1 VSLKIVLLTCAVEVL
16 YILTVCCSETQ
27 YLIMLGSEIHNQ
39 RPTMPKLN
47 LKQPIKEKFTKVA
60 DKLKQSSNNTKQ
72 RLKQIK
78 LNFKTSSGNK
88 SAPKKNT
95 KSSHRLKTN
104 FKFNLNFKKKE
115 PKPELE
121 PTPMAK
127 TLQKGIKI
135 VDKYPLYEPFAQVVI
150 SQDPK
155 TGEHKYVLDELQL
168 DPMERG
174 IYNHI
179 LEILLAEIQSP
190 KEEISDPRKF
200 FAQEAKKI
208 VDKYR
213 ISLGWLPDVSWYKIL
228 YHAERD
234 LVGFGKIDPLMRD
247 PNIEDISCD
256 GVNKPVYI
264 WHRVFESI
272 ETNLQFGSD
281 EELDNLVVKLV
292 HMAGKHVSSAFPIVD
307 ASLPGKHRL
316 AVAYRREITPFGTAF
331 TIRKFREDPYSIID
345 LINIGTFTE
354 EMAAYL
360 WICLE
365 NRASV
370 MVLGGTAAGKTTALN
385 ALGCLIKPG
394 SKIMTIEETAE
405 LNLSHENWV
414 SLIARQSYGLGGSSI
429 GEVALFDLVKTCMRH
444 RPDLMI
450 VGEVRGQEAYVLF
463 QALATGHGG
472 MCTMHAENVQSA
484 IRRLTQKP
492 MDISPAYIPLM
503 NIVMSVQRVHLVK
516 NGEKKAYRRILS
528 VNEIVDSEKF
538 VESFKWDPI
547 KDQQAVDLESSFL
560 LTNFSE
566 RLGITREQLLEE
578 MKRRTEV
585 LRWMRKSRIRSYKDV
600 ALIIAEYYARPKE
613 FYQKILQGE
622 EVKPVAVSR

>member
-1 VSLKIVLLTCAVEVL
+1 
-16 YILTVCCSETQ
+16 
-27 YLIMLGSEIHNQ
+27 
-39 RPTMPKLN
+39 MPKLPRKSLLSSLN
-47 LKQPIKEKFTKVA
+47 GLKKVRFSFKHKKDKEQPIPPAGPKSIPRGVKVIE
-60 DKLKQSSNNTKQ
+60 
-72 RLKQIK
+72 R
-78 LNFKTSSGNK
+78 
-88 SAPKKNT
+88 
-95 KSSHRLKTN
+95 
-104 FKFNLNFKKKE
+104 
-115 PKPELE
+115 
-121 PTPMAK
+121 
-127 TLQKGIKI
+127 
-135 VDKYPLYEPFAQVVI
+135 YPLYEPFAHVI
-150 SQDPK
+150 IIQNPK
-155 TGEHKYVLDELQL
+155 TGEHKYILDELQL
-168 DPMERG
+168 DPLERDV
-174 IYNHI
+174 YNRI
-179 LEILLAEIQSP
+179 LEVLLAEIESP
-190 KEEISDPRKF
+190 KEEIADPRKF
-200 FAQEAKKI
+200 FAEEAKKI

-256 GVNKPVYI
+256 GVNKPVYV
-264 WHRVFESI
+264 WHRNHESI
-272 ETNLQFGSD
+272 ETNLQFESD
-281 EELDNLVVKLV
+281 EVLDNLVGKLV

-316 AVAYRREITPFGTAF
+316 AVCYRREITPFGTAF

-345 LINIGTFTE
+345 LINTGTFTE

-414 SLIARQSYGLGGSSI
+414 SLISRQSYGLGGSNV

-472 MCTMHAENVQSA
+472 MCTMHAENLDSA
-484 IRRLTQKP
+484 VKRLTQKP
-492 MDISPAYIPLM
+492 MEISPAYIPLM
-503 NIVMSVQRVHLVK
+503 NIVMSVQRVHLIK
-516 NGEKKAYRRILS
+516 NGEKKAFRRVLS
-528 VNEIVDSEKF
+528 VNEIEDYEKYIHPF
-538 VESFKWDPI
+538 TWDPI
-547 KDQQAVDLESSFL
+547 KDEQIISLENSFQL
-560 LTNFSE
+560 KTISE
-566 RLGITREQLLEE
+566 RRGITKQDLLNE
-578 MKRRTEV
+578 MNKRRDV
-585 LRWMRKSRIRSYKDV
+585 LKWMRSKDIRSYKDV
-600 ALIIAEYYARPKE
+600 AGIIAEYYARPKQ
-613 FYQKILQGE
+613 FYDKLVAGE
-622 EVKPVAVSR
+622 EIKPIATSTDD

>member
-1 VSLKIVLLTCAVEVL
+1 MPPAKKPTRKQKIQESLAKTGEKLHHTSSAIKQRFSNTKKQIGTIEPRIKQSAANMQTKIKNIKPPKINLKLKVSLK
-16 YILTVCCSETQ
+16 
-27 YLIMLGSEIHNQ
+27 
-39 RPTMPKLN
+39 
-47 LKQPIKEKFTKVA
+47 
-60 DKLKQSSNNTKQ
+60 
-72 RLKQIK
+72 
-78 LNFKTSSGNK
+78 
-88 SAPKKNT
+88 
-95 KSSHRLKTN
+95 
-104 FKFNLNFKKKE
+104 KKKPQPE
-115 PKPELE
+115 VIFPPPKPL
-121 PTPMAK
+121 PK
-127 TLQKGIKI
+127 DLKI
-135 VDKYPLYEPFAQVVI
+135 VDKYPVNEPFSQVVI
-150 SQDPK
+150 GQDPK

-168 DPMERG
+168 DQMERG
-174 IYNHI
+174 IYNRI
-179 LEILLAEIQSP
+179 LEMLLAEIESP
-190 KEEISDPRKF
+190 KEEIVDPRKF
-200 FAQEAKKI
+200 FAEEAKKI

-234 LVGFGKIDPLMRD
+234 LVGFGKIDSLMHD

-264 WHRVFESI
+264 WHRTFESI
-272 ETNLQFGSD
+272 ETNLQFESD
-281 EELDNLVVKLV
+281 ADLDNLVVKLV

-331 TIRKFREDPYSIID
+331 TIRKFRDDPYSIID

-414 SLIARQSYGLGGSSI
+414 SLIARQSYGLGGSSV

-484 IRRLTQKP
+484 VKRLTQKP

-516 NGEKKAYRRILS
+516 KGEKRAYRRVLS
-528 VNEIVDSEKF
+528 VNEIVEYEKY
-538 VESFKWDPI
+538 VNPFKWDPV
-547 KDQQAVDLESSFL
+547 KDKQTADLDSSFL
-560 LTNFSE
+560 LTNISE
-566 RLGITREQLLEE
+566 RLGLTRRQLLAEL
-578 MKRRTEV
+578 KQRSEV
-585 LRWMRKSRIRSYKDV
+585 LRWMRQTNIRSYKEV
-600 ALIIAEYYARPKE
+600 ATIIAEYYARPKE
-613 FYQKILQGE
+613 TIEKIKNGE
-622 EVKPVAVSR
+622 EAKAFAVSKKA

>member
-1 VSLKIVLLTCAVEVL
+1 MPEQLQSSLSKLKIGL
-16 YILTVCCSETQ
+16 
-27 YLIMLGSEIHNQ
+27 
-39 RPTMPKLN
+39 
-47 LKQPIKEKFTKVA
+47 
-60 DKLKQSSNNTKQ
+60 
-72 RLKQIK
+72 
-78 LNFKTSSGNK
+78 
-88 SAPKKNT
+88 
-95 KSSHRLKTN
+95 
-104 FKFNLNFKKKE
+104 KFNLKKKKE
-115 PKPELE
+115 ITPPPPAPKVTISRGLKVIE
-121 PTPMAK
+121 
-127 TLQKGIKI
+127 
-135 VDKYPLYEPFAQVVI
+135 KYPIYEPFAQVIIV
-150 SQDPK
+150 QDPK
-155 TGEHKYVLDELQL
+155 TGEYKYILDELQL
-168 DPMERG
+168 DQLERNV
-174 IYNHI
+174 YNRI
-179 LEILLAEIQSP
+179 LEILLAEIESP
-190 KEEISDPRKF
+190 KEEIADPRKF
-200 FAQEAKKI
+200 FVEEAKKI

-264 WHRVFESI
+264 WHRNHESI
-272 ETNLQFGSD
+272 ETNLRLESD
-281 EELDNLVVKLV
+281 EVLDNMVVKLV

-345 LINIGTFTE
+345 LINIGTFSE

-360 WICLE
+360 WILLE
-365 NRASV
+365 NRASI

-394 SKIMTIEETAE
+394 NKIMTIEETAE

-414 SLIARQSYGLGGSSI
+414 SLIARQSYGLGGSSV

-472 MCTMHAENVQSA
+472 MCTMHAENIYSA
-484 IRRLTQKP
+484 VKRLTQKP

-503 NIVMSVQRVHLVK
+503 NVVMSVQRVHLIK
-516 NGEKKAYRRILS
+516 NGEKKAFRRVLN
-528 VNEIVDSEKF
+528 VNEIVDYDNYIQP
-538 VESFKWDPI
+538 FKWDPI
-547 KDQQAVDLESSFL
+547 KDEQKMQIEGSAQFASI
-560 LTNFSE
+560 SE
-566 RLGITREQLLEE
+566 RMGLTVQQLIAEMERRRNVLHWMREQ
-578 MKRRTEV
+578 K
-585 LRWMRKSRIRSYKDV
+585 IRSYKEV
-600 ALIIAEYYARPKE
+600 ANIIAEYYARPKI
-613 FYQKILQGE
+613 FYEKIKSGE
-622 EVKPVAVSR
+622 EAKQIVTSKEA

>member
-1 VSLKIVLLTCAVEVL
+1 
-16 YILTVCCSETQ
+16 
-27 YLIMLGSEIHNQ
+27 
-39 RPTMPKLN
+39 MPKHNFKESITKIRTKLHRTNNALKLSLN
-47 LKQPIKEKFTKVA
+47 RNKPEQTPTKTEPTHRKKIQLP
-60 DKLKQSSNNTKQ
+60 KLKLRS
-72 RLKQIK
+72 
-78 LNFKTSSGNK
+78 
-88 SAPKKNT
+88 
-95 KSSHRLKTN
+95 
-104 FKFNLNFKKKE
+104 KKE
-115 PKPELE
+115 Q
-121 PTPMAK
+121 PTTQTATATAIK
-127 TLQKGIKI
+127 TLPKDIKI
-135 VDKYPLYEPFAQVVI
+135 IEKYPLYEPFAQVFIV
-150 SQDPK
+150 QDPK

-174 IYNHI
+174 IYTRV
-179 LEILLAEIQSP
+179 LEMLLAEIESP
-190 KEEISDPRKF
+190 KEEIKDPRKF
-200 FAQEAKKI
+200 FATEAKKI

-213 ISLGWLPDVSWYKIL
+213 ISMGWLPDVSWYKIL
-228 YHAERD
+228 YYAERD

-264 WHRVFESI
+264 WHRTFESI
-272 ETNLQFGSD
+272 ETNLQFESD
-281 EELDNLVVKLV
+281 EVLDNLVVKLV

-360 WICLE
+360 WVCLE

-370 MVLGGTAAGKTTALN
+370 MMLGGTAAGKTTALN

-414 SLIARQSYGLGGSSI
+414 SLISRQSYGLGGSTV

-484 IRRLTQKP
+484 VRRLTQKP

-516 NGEKKAYRRILS
+516 NGEKKAYRRVLS
-528 VNEIVDSEKF
+528 VNEIIDSEKF

-547 KDQQAVDLESSFL
+547 KDHQTVDLEGSFL

-566 RLGITREQLLEE
+566 RLGITREQLIEE
-578 MKRRTEV
+578 MNRRTEV
-585 LRWMRKSRIRSYKDV
+585 LRWMRKGNIRSYKEV
-600 ALIIAEYYARPKE
+600 ASIIAEYYARPKE
-613 FYQKILQGE
+613 FYHKIVESE
-622 EVKPVAVSR
+622 EVKPVAASR

>member
-1 VSLKIVLLTCAVEVL
+1 
-16 YILTVCCSETQ
+16 
-27 YLIMLGSEIHNQ
+27 MPNQ
-39 RPTMPKLN
+39 N
-47 LKQPIKEKFTKVA
+47 LKQRITEAFSKLHSNRKKAVVRMPKEEKVDTKKA
-60 DKLKQSSNNTKQ
+60 
-72 RLKQIK
+72 
-78 LNFKTSSGNK
+78 
-88 SAPKKNT
+88 T
-95 KSSHRLKTN
+95 KSPKTG
-104 FKFNLNFKKKE
+104 FKFPKINFGSKKKQPE
-115 PKPELE
+115 PEVSAAPSKSIS
-121 PTPMAK
+121 K
-127 TLQKGIKI
+127 DFKI
-135 VDKYPLYEPFAQVVI
+135 VDKYPLYEPFAQVAIV
-150 SQDPK
+150 QDPK
-155 TGEHKYVLDELQL
+155 TGEFKYILDELQL
-168 DPMERG
+168 DPLEIGVYKR
-174 IYNHI
+174 I
-179 LEILLAEIQSP
+179 LEILLSEIQSP
-190 KEEISDPRKF
+190 KEEIADPRKF
-200 FAQEAKKI
+200 FAQEAKKT

-256 GVNKPVYI
+256 GVDKPVYI
-264 WHRVFESI
+264 WHRTFESI
-272 ETNLQFGSD
+272 ETNVKFETD
-281 EELDNLVVKLV
+281 EALDNLIVKLV

-331 TIRKFREDPYSIID
+331 TIRKFRDDPYSIID

-360 WICLE
+360 WVCLE

-414 SLIARQSYGLGGSSI
+414 SLIARQSYGLGGSNV

-484 IRRLTQKP
+484 VRRLTQRP

-503 NIVMSVQRVHLVK
+503 NIVMSIQRVHLVK
-516 NGEKKAYRRILS
+516 NGEKKAYRRVLS
-528 VNEIVDSEKF
+528 VNEVIDHENF
-538 VESFKWDPI
+538 VNPFKWDPI
-547 KDQQAVDLESSFL
+547 KDEQTIDLASSFL
-560 LTNFSE
+560 ITNISE
-566 RLGITREQLLEE
+566 RIGKTREELIDEIE
-578 MKRRTEV
+578 RRRFV
-585 LRWMRKSRIRSYKDV
+585 LSWMRTQKIRSYKDV
-600 ALIIAEYYARPKE
+600 AAIIAEYYARPQE
-613 FYQKILQGE
+613 FYEKIAEE
-622 EVKPVAVSR
+622 EVKPIAASPQI

>member
-1 VSLKIVLLTCAVEVL
+1 MDMSTSKMRIPPIKQPLKQSIHRVSA
-16 YILTVCCSETQ
+16 
-27 YLIMLGSEIHNQ
+27 
-39 RPTMPKLN
+39 KLQQTSSN
-47 LKQPIKEKFTKVA
+47 LKQKLVNTKLTLKKSKIKIKNTIKIKLPKLPKLVVTPKEK
-60 DKLKQSSNNTKQ
+60 
-72 RLKQIK
+72 
-78 LNFKTSSGNK
+78 KTSDKAFK
-88 SAPKKNT
+88 SVFFSKLF
-95 KSSHRLKTN
+95 S
-104 FKFNLNFKKKE
+104 KKKKSE
-115 PKPELE
+115 PETKLP
-121 PTPMAK
+121 AK
-127 TLQKGIKI
+127 TLPKGIKI
-135 VDKYPLYEPFAQVVI
+135 IDKYPLYEPFAQVFIV
-150 SQDPK
+150 QDPK
-155 TGEHKYVLDELQL
+155 TGEHKYVLDELSL

-174 IYNHI
+174 IYNRI
-179 LEILLAEIQSP
+179 LEILLAEIESP
-190 KEEISDPRKF
+190 KDEVADPRKF
-200 FAQEAKKI
+200 FAEAAKKI

-256 GVNKPVYI
+256 GVNRPVYI
-264 WHRVFESI
+264 WHRNFESI
-272 ETNLQFGSD
+272 ETNLKFEND

-331 TIRKFREDPYSIID
+331 TIRKFRDDPYSIID

-414 SLIARQSYGLGGSSI
+414 SLIARQSYGLGGSTV

-484 IRRLTQKP
+484 VRRLTQKP

-516 NGEKKAYRRILS
+516 NGVKKAYRRVLS
-528 VNEIVDSEKF
+528 VNEIIDAEKF

-547 KDQQAVDLESSFL
+547 KDEQIIDLDHSFL

-578 MKRRTEV
+578 MNRRTQV
-585 LRWMRKSRIRSYKDV
+585 LRWMRKSNIRSYKEV

-613 FYQKILQGE
+613 FYQKIVDSE
-622 EVKPVAVSR
+622 EVKPVAASR

>member
-1 VSLKIVLLTCAVEVL
+1 MPQKKSKTNSLNK
-16 YILTVCCSETQ
+16 
-27 YLIMLGSEIHNQ
+27 
-39 RPTMPKLN
+39 KLA
-47 LKQPIKEKFTKVA
+47 KIKEKINQKIANAKKNIQDRVKKT
-60 DKLKQSSNNTKQ
+60 NENITKQ
-72 RLKQIK
+72 NQQIK
-78 LNFKTSSGNK
+78 IKFSRIKSRIKSIKLPKV
-88 SAPKKNT
+88 SAPKVSFKIN
-95 KSSHRLKTN
+95 LK
-104 FKFNLNFKKKE
+104 KQKAE
-115 PKPELE
+115 PEVE
-121 PTPMAK
+121 
-127 TLQKGIKI
+127 TLQATPKILPKGVKI
-135 VDKYPLYEPFAQVVI
+135 VDKYPVSEPFSQVAI
-150 SQDPK
+150 IQDPK
-155 TGEHKYVLDELQL
+155 TGEHKYILDELQL

-174 IYNHI
+174 IYNRI

-190 KEEISDPRKF
+190 KEEIEDARKF
-200 FAQEAKKI
+200 FAQEAQKI
-208 VDKYR
+208 VNKYR
-213 ISLGWLPDVSWYKIL
+213 ISLGWLPDVSWYKII
-228 YHAERD
+228 YYAERD
-234 LVGFGKIDPLMRD
+234 LVGFGKIDPLMHD

-264 WHRVFESI
+264 WHRQFESI
-272 ETNLQFGSD
+272 ETNLQFESD
-281 EELDNLVVKLV
+281 EDLDNLVVKLV

-385 ALGCLIKPG
+385 ALACLIKPG

-414 SLIARQSYGLGGSSI
+414 SLIARQSYGLGGNSV

-484 IRRLTQKP
+484 VRRLTQKP

-516 NGEKKAYRRILS
+516 NGEKRAYRRVLS
-528 VNEIVDSEKF
+528 VNEIIEHEKY
-538 VESFKWDPI
+538 VNPFKWDPV
-547 KDQQAVDLESSFL
+547 KDKQVIDLESSFL
-560 LTNFSE
+560 LTNISE
-566 RLGITREQLLEE
+566 RLGLSRKQLIAE

-585 LRWMRKSRIRSYKDV
+585 LRWMRKNNIRSYKEV
-600 ALIIAEYYARPKE
+600 ATNIAEYYARPQE
-613 FYQKILQGE
+613 FYFRIKSGL
-622 EVKPVAVSR
+622 EVAEVATTGKA